1 MKLSKYA
8 LFPFCKVLY
17 SLSFDMLA
25 VWRQGKF
32 GTVPKVQD
40 EVALGSKIGA
50 QKSPDVISGDFLT
63 VYRSFVWADLRS
75 FLSVLS

>member
-1 MKLSKYA
+1 MKLSKYT
-8 LFPFCKVLY
+8 LFPFRKVLY

-32 GTVPKVQD
+32 GTVPKMQD
-40 EVALGSKIGA
+40 EMAFGIKIGA

-63 VYRSFVWADLRS
+63 VYRSFVCADLRS